1 MATGN
6 ATHRAAT
13 ATSARARSV
22 LILCPR
28 TAADSL
34 SGHPRKATGS
44 AEAANSLLYVCVF
57 LSLRLISCCDFTIS
71 G

>member
-6 ATHRAAT
+6 ATRRAAT
-13 ATSARARSV
+13 AASARARSV

-28 TAADSL
+28 AAADSL

-44 AEAANSLLYVCVF
+44 AEAANLLLCVCVF